1 MRISLL
7 CFAALLFTGC
17 IKKEETVDNTTR
29 PIVEFTDAKTGGQ
42 AAVDFGTNIIS
53 IDLTEIRLRST
64 SKASQPLQVK
74 LTANPAL
81 VPEYNQQNG
90 TSFESLPASLYT
102 WVPDVRLSQ
111 TQRNKMVSIS
121 LAPSVLLGKDY
132 AIGLAIAE
140 VVNGEVSSNKANV
153 VVAVK
158 VKNAYEGNYTATGT
172 RILYS
177 GTTNTSG
184 VANTVTINTPKYLT
198 TIDQTT
204 VETDVADLIG
214 GGYMFLQVNPSTNQ
228 VTVSPSTLSPTFL
241 LSNDGPCT
249 YNPATRT
256 FNLKYKYFNA
266 SGLLREITE
275 TIKRN

>member
-1 MRISLL
+1 MR
-7 CFAALLFTGC
+7 ALPLILSAIVFTGC
-17 IKKEETVDNTTR
+17 IKQEKAEDNTTR
-29 PIVEFTDAKTGGQ
+29 PIVEFTDAQSGGQ
-42 AAVDFGTNIIS
+42 ASVDFGTNTIN

-64 SKASQPLQVK
+64 SKAGQPLRIK

-90 TSFESLPASLYT
+90 TSFEALPASLYT
-102 WVPDVRLSQ
+102 WMPEVSLSQ
-111 TQRNKMVSIS
+111 NERSKMIGIS
-121 LAPSVLLGKDY
+121 LNPSMLVGKEY
-132 AIGLAIAE
+132 AMGLAIAE
-140 VVNGEVSSNKANV
+140 VVNGEVSSTKANV

-158 VKNAYEGNYTATGT
+158 VKNAYEGSYTATGT

-184 VANTVTINTPKYLT
+184 VANTVTINTPKYLY

-214 GGYMFLQVNPSTNQ
+214 GGYMFLRIDPQTNQ
-228 VTVSPSTLSPTFL
+228 VTVLPSSVSPTFL

-249 YNPATRT
+249 YNPSTRT
-256 FNLKYKYFNA
+256 FTLKYKYFNA